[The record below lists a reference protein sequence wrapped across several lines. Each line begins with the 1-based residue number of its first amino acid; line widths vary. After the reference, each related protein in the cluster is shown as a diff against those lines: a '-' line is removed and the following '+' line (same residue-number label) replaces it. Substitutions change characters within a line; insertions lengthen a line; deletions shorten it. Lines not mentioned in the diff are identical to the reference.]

1 MIPQSDETR
10 HSELESQLHALAA
23 LEKSVRMS
31 DAQTARLRAAMQAEY
46 RRRWYKKASRV
57 AALLTLLGVA
67 GMLVWQQE
75 EKRFQYPAPAP
86 MGQEY
91 DSAPVPAGGCPEPP
105 PDARMVWGEMEC
117 ETEEMFDGLDG
128 APLLGTNG
136 SVKIASVPVA
146 QNVPS
151 VQETGKAKYKA
162 ARKKQSPP
170 QQLARLL
177 AQPEPD
183 IAAIRDLLEKQRPIC
198 IPTAAGDFTITL
210 ADDQSITITG
220 SNAPAHTLRTAGDS
234 LPEALRALLLSYLS
248 TDSS

>member
-10 HSELESQLHALAA
+10 HAELESQLHALAA

-46 RRRWYKKASRV
+46 RRRRYKKASRV

-67 GMLVWQQE
+67 GVLVWQQE
-75 EKRFQYPAPAP
+75 EKRFQYPAP
-86 MGQEY
+86 MVQEY
-91 DSAPVPAGGCPEPP
+91 ASAPVPVGGCPEPP
-105 PDARMVWGEMEC
+105 PDDRMVWGEMEC

-128 APLLGTNG
+128 APLLVTNG

-146 QNVPS
+146 QNAPS
-151 VQETGKAKYKA
+151 VQETGKTKCKA

-170 QQLARLL
+170 QRLARLL

-183 IAAIRDLLEKQRPIC
+183 IAAIRDLLEKQHPIC